1 MLLCAHHQATRC
13 CRLHN
18 QAGVGMESTHKSRS
32 GGGGVV
38 RRLLRLA
45 VAEHGAAA
53 VARHGDDDRISR
65 EGRKGSRAS
74 ALRGV
79 ACIPSQGCCMHPSR
93 GVACIPPGVLH
104 APLQGCCMHP
114 SRGAACIPQKMQYVF
129 CCIDF
134 HSNLLF
140 LPVGP
145 VGIDLHW
152 RRRAGPSR

>member
-79 ACIPSQGCCMHPSR
+79 ACIHPR
-93 GVACIPPGVLH
+93 GAACIPPGVLH
-104 APLQGCCMHP
+104 ASLQGCCMHP
-114 SRGAACIPQKMQYVF
+114 SRGAACTPPGV
-129 CCIDF
+129 
-134 HSNLLF
+134 
-140 LPVGP
+140 
-145 VGIDLHW
+145 LHASL
-152 RRRAGPSR
+152 RRCNTFFVTLISILIFFSCLSARLG